1 MFKMKTASSLLLA
14 TALLCGQVFADPSTT
29 MMQDV
34 QKLQHEWELIK
45 YKTDEDK
52 QEAAFK
58 ALSTQAH
65 KISEAYAGQ
74 AEPLVWE
81 AIILSTYAGAKG
93 GLGALSLA
101 EKARDILLQAEKIN
115 PDALG
120 GSVYTSLGSLYYQ
133 VPGWPI
139 GFGSDKKA
147 RNYLEKAL
155 QVNPNG
161 IEANYFYGDFL
172 YEEGEYEK
180 ALQTLTKALNAPKRA
195 GREITDAGRRKEIA
209 ARIEDVKRQL

>member
-14 TALLCGQVFADPSTT
+14 TALLCGQVFADPSKT

-52 QEAAFK
+52 QEAAFE

>member
-1 MFKMKTASSLLLA
+1 MSKMKTASSLLLVS
-14 TALLCGQVFADPSTT
+14 ALFSSQLFADPSTT

-52 QEAAFK
+52 QEAAFE
-58 ALSTQAH
+58 ALSKQAH
-65 KISEAYAGQ
+65 KVSETYAGQ

-139 GFGSDKKA
+139 GFGSDRKA

-155 QVNPNG
+155 QANPNG

-180 ALQTLTKALNAPKRA
+180 ALQSLTKAMNAPKRA

-209 ARIEDVKRQL
+209 NRIEDVKRQL

>member
-1 MFKMKTASSLLLA
+1 MFKMKIASSLLLA
-14 TALLCGQVFADPSTT
+14 TALFGSQVFADPSTT

-52 QEAAFK
+52 QEAAFE
-58 ALSTQAH
+58 ALSKQAH

-93 GLGALSLA
+93 GLGALGLA
-101 EKARDILLQAEKIN
+101 EKARDILLQAEQIN

-155 QVNPNG
+155 QLNPNG

-172 YEEGEYEK
+172 YEEGEYTK
-180 ALQTLTKALNAPKRA
+180 ALQSLTKALNAPKRE

-209 ARIEDVKRQL
+209 AKIEDVKRQL